1 MRKFFFFFPGS
12 LKFLQHKKMGRD
24 VRTDE
29 VVETMTDGESTERED
44 ITTTLDT
51 SHSQDETG
59 QHKGGEQ
66 REKVSEVES
75 ESRAVGVSACDDCV
89 GVFQFFSHLIFGPFV
104 QGFSVFLSLWGV
116 LIYALPSPALC
127 GVHVLRVVCV

>member
-1 MRKFFFFFPGS
+1 
-12 LKFLQHKKMGRD
+12 MGRD